1 VQTQLT
7 SLLMIVSAVAL
18 ASVVVGFAVVIS
30 EQTLSLENN
39 AQVEQIR
46 SLQEKIQN
54 ETNNW
59 LNDMNS
65 IMSNQT
71 QSAEP

>member
-1 VQTQLT
+1 
-7 SLLMIVSAVAL
+7 MIVSAVAL

>member
-1 VQTQLT
+1 MQTQLT

>member
-1 VQTQLT
+1 
-7 SLLMIVSAVAL
+7 MIVSAVAL

-59 LNDMNS
+59 LNDINS